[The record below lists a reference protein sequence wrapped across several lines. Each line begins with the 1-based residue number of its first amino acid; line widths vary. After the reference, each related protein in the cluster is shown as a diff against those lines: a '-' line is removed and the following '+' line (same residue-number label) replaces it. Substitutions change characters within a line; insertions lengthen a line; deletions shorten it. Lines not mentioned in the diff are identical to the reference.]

1 MSKNKLAGQ
10 TPAVSASRND
20 IRERIIKAALGVL
33 KKGGREALTTRSVS
47 AAAKVQA
54 PTLYRLFGDMRG
66 LFDAVAESGFVA
78 AFNKKK
84 EQKPSSDPVEDLRR
98 AWDSHINFG
107 LENPVL
113 YVLMFGEPRP
123 ELNLPV
129 IEKSKQLLGELIH
142 RIAVEGQLKVTEKR
156 AAELIYSFSSGIV
169 LSLLAMPEE
178 IRDINL
184 SYDAREVVVS
194 AITNHDPLQK
204 NASSEIVSAAIT
216 MQALLPSVSSLSE
229 GERHLLKE
237 LLDRIATQK

>member
-1 MSKNKLAGQ
+1 MSQKKSAGP
-10 TPAVSASRND
+10 TPEMSASRND
-20 IRERIIKAALGVL
+20 IRERILKAALSVL

-66 LFDAVAESGFVA
+66 LLDAVAESGFVA

-84 EQKPSSDPVEDLRR
+84 EQKPSPDPVEDLRR
-98 AWDSHINFG
+98 AWDSHITFG

-123 ELNLPV
+123 ELNLPI
-129 IEKSKQLLGELIH
+129 IEKSKELLSELVH
-142 RIAVEGQLKVTEKR
+142 RIAAAGQLQVTEKR

-178 IRDINL
+178 IRDVNL
-184 SYDAREVVVS
+184 SYDAREVLVS
-194 AITNHDPLQK
+194 AITNKKPSQK
-204 NASSEIVSAAIT
+204 SSSSDIGSAAIT
-216 MQALLPSVSSLSE
+216 LQALLPSASSLSE
-229 GERHLLKE
+229 GERTLLKE
-237 LLDRIATQK
+237 LLDRIANQK